1 LIYDD
6 SLAIFFNIP
15 VTFNA
20 GEIIFMGSLSCIV
33 DQEGV
38 LHCFANPSRKISS
51 PTMPNVVAGLPHP
64 TPVRTAPTN
73 SKALGS

>member
-6 SLAIFFNIP
+6 SLAIVFNIP

-20 GEIIFMGSLSCIV
+20 GEIIFMGSLSCIA

-38 LHCFANPSRKISS
+38 LHSIVDPSRKISS
-51 PTMPNVVAGLPHP
+51 PTVPNAVGGLPHP
-64 TPVRTAPTN
+64 TLARTASMN